1 MSGSGG
7 SADDGGAAEAQPAGR
22 RSALSRGLAGF
33 GHFWWD
39 FLIGDT
45 PELFVAVLVIL
56 GVSWAL
62 AKASS
67 TAAWITL
74 PVLVLVALVTSVLRG
89 RDHAPPS

>member
-1 MSGSGG
+1 MSAEGG
-7 SADDGGAAEAQPAGR
+7 SPGEGGGP
-22 RSALSRGLAGF
+22 RSGAPGSVVGRGLAAF

-45 PELFVAVLVIL
+45 PELFVAVVVIL
-56 GVSWAL
+56 AVSWAL
-62 AKASS
+62 AKVSP

-89 RDHAPPS
+89 RDQAPPP